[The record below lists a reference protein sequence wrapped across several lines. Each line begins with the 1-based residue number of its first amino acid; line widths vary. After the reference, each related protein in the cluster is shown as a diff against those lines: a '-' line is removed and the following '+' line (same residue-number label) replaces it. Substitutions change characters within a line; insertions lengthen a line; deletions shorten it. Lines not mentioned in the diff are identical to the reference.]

1 MRVRILGAFDITING
16 ETVVPAGAKPRTVLA
31 LLALNAGRVVT
42 GEALMNEIWD
52 GHPPRSARTTLQT
65 YILHIRKVFAKV
77 SGTSLREVASGQL
90 ATHADGYRLSCVAG
104 DSDLFRFDA
113 LTACASEAMAQ
124 KRYAEAGR
132 MWRGALEL
140 WSGNAFGGI
149 VPGPALQAEARRLEE
164 GRLQAMGL
172 RIEADLQVGRADQV
186 IGELVS
192 LTRRHPFNESFHAQY
207 MRALSQSGRRVEA
220 LRAYQDLRSVLIDEL
235 GLEPGAEVRS
245 VHQAI
250 LAS

>member
-1 MRVRILGAFDITING
+1 MLGAFDIVLNG
-16 ETVVPAGAKPRTVLA
+16 ESMTPPGAKPRTVLA

-52 GHPPRSARTTLQT
+52 GCPPRSARTTLQT
-65 YILHIRKVFAKV
+65 YILHIRKVFARV
-77 SGTSLREVASGQL
+77 SGLSLREVACGQL
-90 ATHADGYRLSCVAG
+90 ATHADGYQLSRTAG
-104 DSDLFRFDA
+104 DSDLFRFDV
-113 LTACASEAMAQ
+113 LTSAASEAMVHH
-124 KRYAEAGR
+124 RYVEAGR

-149 VPGPALQAEARRLEE
+149 VPGPALESEIRRLEE
-164 GRLQAMGL
+164 ARLRAMGL
-172 RIEADLQVGRADQV
+172 RIEADLRVGRADQV

-207 MRALSQSGRRVEA
+207 MRALSQAGRRVEA
-220 LRAYQDLRSVLIDEL
+220 LRAYQDLRTVLIDEL
-235 GLEPGAEVRS
+235 GLEPGVEVRE

-250 LAS
+250 LTS